1 MIAMFEFPA
10 RSLQLWAYAPRFL
23 WFGFLV
29 GIALLTAR
37 WMTEIVSPRPVA
49 ALPAAPALTS
59 PVTVGDILKV
69 IDKAGAVATRT
80 TDLELTG
87 IYVKGRNSGFATF
100 QSSQGPLLVH
110 VGDEI
115 HPGLRL
121 AAVAKDR
128 VTLRGNGS
136 EWQLEMKSG
145 PAPQKT
151 APSPSFPRK

>member
-1 MIAMFEFPA
+1 MIAMFEFPV
-10 RSLQLWAYAPRFL
+10 RPLQPWAHGPRFL

-29 GIALLTAR
+29 GIALLSAR
-37 WMTEIVSPRPVA
+37 WVAEIVSPRPVA
-49 ALPAAPALTS
+49 ALPAAPTLTS
-59 PVTVGDILKV
+59 PVTVSDILKV
-69 IDKAGAVATRT
+69 VDKAGAVATRT

-145 PAPQKT
+145 PALQKA
-151 APSPSFPRK
+151 APSPSLPRK